1 MKPKDEKLTLNVNLE
16 RKPSYL
22 AHKPCVIEKA
32 IAVSHNQFIR
42 LVIAPL
48 RDEQLIAQNKEYM
61 HYDSSDE
68 KYHCIL
74 VYDRDYGDGIVINS
88 EGSNYSR
95 YAQYVPQAKV
105 IYENYLD
112 SHLHEMRFCFPIE
125 IYQHIPNYPK
135 DGCILDNEKMSKYA
149 DDINIFIRENDLPEE
164 VARGLM
170 YWYHPDGA
178 DDEIDNKVYSAH
190 CSVEVING
198 ELTGVITAKI
208 IGELSDEALE
218 RFTKYCVIQLS
229 DAWGE
234 SMSQKYMRMD
244 GGEVTISFW
253 SSDEYWKLLP
263 EDEYMSENTEDM
275 EMKM

>member
-1 MKPKDEKLTLNVNLE
+1 MKPKDEKLILNVNLE
-16 RKPSYL
+16 REPTEFEYR
-22 AHKPCVIEKA
+22 PCVIEKA
-32 IAVSHNQFIR
+32 IAVSHYQFMG
-42 LVIAPL
+42 LVIAPFN
-48 RDEQLIAQNKEYM
+48 DEWFIAQNKEYM
-61 HYDSSDE
+61 RYDSSDE

-88 EGSNYSR
+88 EGSDNVR
-95 YAQYVPQAKV
+95 YAQFVPQVKV

-125 IYQHIPNYPK
+125 IYQHIPNYYK
-135 DGCILDNEKMSKYA
+135 DGCILDNEKMAKYV

-164 VARGLM
+164 AERGLM

-178 DDEIDNKVYSAH
+178 DDEIEAKVYSAH

-208 IGELSDEALE
+208 IGELSDEAME

-263 EDEYMSENTEDM
+263 EDEYMNENTEDM